1 MFSFYSLLSNVLK
14 LLPLKINGVTSRV
27 LKGNLIPEIVASN
40 MDSSEFSNHER
51 LWEINALAE
60 GDPRKLGVEFHS
72 NNQFID
78 Y

>member
-1 MFSFYSLLSNVLK
+1 
-14 LLPLKINGVTSRV
+14 
-27 LKGNLIPEIVASN
+27 